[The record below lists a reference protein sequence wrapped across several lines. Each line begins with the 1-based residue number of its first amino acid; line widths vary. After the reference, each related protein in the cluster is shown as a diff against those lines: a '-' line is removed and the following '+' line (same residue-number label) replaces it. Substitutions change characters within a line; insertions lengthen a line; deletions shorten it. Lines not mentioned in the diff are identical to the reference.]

1 MPNLLA
7 VGWIE
12 EADNTGNQA
21 AAVVGR
27 DDWESP
33 TSNIEV
39 EWLPVDTYV
48 VLDEQAA

>member
-12 EADNTGNQA
+12 ETDNTVNQRTS
-21 AAVVGR
+21 VIGR
-27 DDWESP
+27 DDWELP

-48 VLDEQAA
+48 VLDEQVA